1 MSPASWSG
9 KDAWSWLKR
18 HDPDLGVLRRAG
30 RTAILMPALFAFGFY
45 VVGDS
50 DFALFCA
57 FGSIAMLLFVG
68 FGGSIRERLQAQ
80 AALAVAGAVFVCLGT
95 LAASPVW
102 IGALS
107 MAAVAFL
114 VLFVGTVSDV
124 LASASTA
131 LLLTFILPVTLPGG
145 IHTLLPRL
153 AGWGTASVVALAA
166 IALLWPAPVR
176 MPLRTSAAAAS
187 RALAARLRA
196 DAEFVL
202 SGRTEATGAARDRAA
217 SRADEAVEAMRTL
230 FLATPYR
237 PTALNTPA
245 RTVVRL
251 VDELMWLQAV
261 AAQSAIVPRLEFS
274 GTDEMYRDVCQ
285 AKLAAADVLDN
296 GSDVLLQ
303 SAASP
308 ADLEAALTRLAHART
323 AVAGH
328 AVSWLPDRAGQA
340 SDTTAVTGTDRE
352 VDAFV
357 SALDPG
363 FRVQELS
370 YVVSQVGRNIAL
382 TAAAERRNWWD
393 KALGRQPGDLIGAF
407 SAGLERAGAQLEW
420 HSVWLHNSIRG
431 AVALGLAV
439 LLADLTG
446 VQHSFWVVLGT
457 LSVLRT
463 NALSTGQNVLRGVI
477 GTAVGVALGAALL
490 AVIGTN
496 ELALWIVLPVS
507 LLAAGVAPTAIS
519 FAAGQ
524 AGFTLAL
531 VLLFNIISPTGW
543 TVGLYRIE
551 DVALGCLVSLLVGL
565 LLWPRGAAAA
575 LRKALAEAYAEL
587 GDYLSA
593 AVAFGVNRCDASVAE
608 RNPVPTA
615 AARRA
620 AAASRRLDD
629 TFRTYLAERSPRR
642 VPLAQAA
649 TAVSGVAAIRLV
661 SDAIVDMWHDEDG
674 AKQGDRARARNALQA
689 SSRALCD
696 WFREFGR
703 QVVELAEVPAAPERD
718 PALSAELIDSVR
730 LDLADESGQG
740 TPTAVRIVWTG
751 DYLDAVRRLQ
761 TRIAAP
767 GSPAPRSP
775 QPAGADTGGAS
786 SAGGAAPSGG

>member
-1 MSPASWSG
+1 V
-9 KDAWSWLKR
+9 WLKR
-18 HDPDLGVLRRAG
+18 HDPDLGALRRAG
-30 RTAILMPALFAFGFY
+30 RTAIVMPALFAFGFY
-45 VVGDS
+45 VVGNS

-57 FGSIAMLLFVG
+57 FGAFAMLLFVG
-68 FGGSIRERLQAQ
+68 FGGTIRERLQAQ

-102 IGALS
+102 LGALS
-107 MAAVAFL
+107 MAVVAFL

-124 LASASTA
+124 LASSSTA
-131 LLLTFILPVTLPGG
+131 LLLTFILPVMLPGG
-145 IHTLLPRL
+145 IPTLMPRL

-176 MPLRTSAAAAS
+176 MPLRTSAAAAC
-187 RALAARLRA
+187 RALATRLRA

-202 SGRTEATGAARDRAA
+202 SGRTEVAGAARDRAA
-217 SRADEAVEAMRTL
+217 GRADMEVEAMRGL

-251 VDELMWLQAV
+251 VDELIWLQAV
-261 AAQSAIVPRLEFS
+261 ATQSAIVPPLEFS
-274 GTDEMYRDVCQ
+274 GSDEMYRDVCQ
-285 AKLAAADVLDN
+285 AKLAAADVLDT

-308 ADLEAALTRLAHART
+308 AELEAALVRLTHART

-328 AVSWLPDRAGQA
+328 AVSWLPDRAGRA
-340 SDTTAVTGTDRE
+340 SDAPAAVAGADGE

-363 FRVQELS
+363 FRAQELS
-370 YVVSQVGRNIAL
+370 YAVAQVGRNIAL
-382 TAAAERRNWWD
+382 TAAAERRSWWD
-393 KALGRQPGDLIGAF
+393 KALGRQPGDLIGTF

-431 AVALGLAV
+431 AIALGLAV

-463 NALSTGQNVLRGVI
+463 NALSTGQNVLRGVV
-477 GTAVGVALGAALL
+477 GTAVGVAIGAVLL

-507 LLAAGVAPTAIS
+507 VLVAGVAPTAIS

-551 DVALGCLVSLLVGL
+551 DVVLGCLVSLLVGL
-565 LLWPRGAAAA
+565 LFWPRGAAAA

-593 AVAFGVNRCDASVAE
+593 AVAFGVHRCDATVTE
-608 RNPVPTA
+608 QHPVPVA

-629 TFRTYLAERSPRR
+629 TFRTYLAERSPRK
-642 VPLAQAA
+642 VPLARAA

-661 SDAIVDMWHDEDG
+661 SDAIVDMWRDEDG
-674 AKQGDRARARNALQA
+674 AKQGDRARARRALVA
-689 SSRALCD
+689 SSRALSD
-696 WFREFGR
+696 WCRQFGR
-703 QVVELAEVPAAPERD
+703 RLVELAELPNAPERD
-718 PALSAELIDSVR
+718 PELSAELIDSVR

-767 GSPAPRSP
+767 DSPALPSP
-775 QPAGADTGGAS
+775 EPTATGDAAATAG
-786 SAGGAAPSGG
+786 